1 MKEGIYTG
9 KIIKNKEIKLSAQ
22 EIIDMV
28 TK

>member
-9 KIIKNKEIKLSAQ
+9 MIIKNKEIRLSAQ

-28 TK
+28 TQ